1 MAKLRYNRSFKQVII
16 VFTLL
21 ILLFSSV
28 VVCFI
33 ISKVQYDRLV
43 SDMKPLE
50 ASIVHIDTATSTKGP
65 DTQKIYISYVV
76 NGIGYRR
83 KLKTD
88 TKISFEAGYGAHYS
102 VGDKIQ
108 IFYDPQNPEI
118 IACPRS
124 VRVGYF
130 WLALD
135 LPFLAIVVWVFLCG
149 LKRHRKFLVT
159 QEEYEKEGED
169 IKRRKLEKKKQ
180 KKKRKLK
187 QKRNMPRREKL

>member
-1 MAKLRYNRSFKQVII
+1 MTELRYNRAFKQGLAAIL
-16 VFTLL
+16 FC
-21 ILLFSSV
+21 ILLFSSIV
-28 VVCFI
+28 VFFI

-108 IFYDPQNPEI
+108 IFYDPQNPFPK
-118 IACPRS
+118 CTLS
-124 VRVGYF
+124 V
-130 WLALD
+130 
-135 LPFLAIVVWVFLCG
+135 
-149 LKRHRKFLVT
+149 
-159 QEEYEKEGED
+159 
-169 IKRRKLEKKKQ
+169 KLWRENVKA
-180 KKKRKLK
+180 
-187 QKRNMPRREKL
+187 PRRNSTP